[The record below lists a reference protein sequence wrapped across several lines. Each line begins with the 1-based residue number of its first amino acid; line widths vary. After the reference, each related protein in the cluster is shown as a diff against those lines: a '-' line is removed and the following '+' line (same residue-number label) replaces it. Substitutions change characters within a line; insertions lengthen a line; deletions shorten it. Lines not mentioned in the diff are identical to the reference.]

1 MSDTATRPAPP
12 TATAAANPASA
23 ALTIAVHEPAG
34 QPLSITGYAAAI
46 RRELG
51 GDRVAFA
58 PFTGDAPLPTADVY
72 WDPTISGGNAPA
84 DILRRAPGPVVLTV
98 HGAAPMAVPAR
109 DYFPTALDAMRGLVH
124 NATNRRRWRRFRGH
138 YDAVIAVSNY
148 AKGELVRC
156 LGIASELI
164 TPIHHAADPESF
176 RPTPAADNAAPY
188 LLHVSQYQPK
198 KNLDRVLA
206 AYDRL
211 ATPRPRLVVV
221 APGFPAR
228 RVPDGVEVVRN
239 ALEHSELAG
248 LYAGALVFVFPSLH
262 ETFGMPIVEAM
273 ASGCPV
279 ITARDTACGEVGG
292 DAALL
297 VDPRSIDDI
306 AAAMRR
312 LVDDDA
318 LRAQLVDAGLTRA
331 GSFSWR
337 ESAARHLAVFERVTA
352 R

>member
-12 TATAAANPASA
+12 TDAAPVDPASSV
-23 ALTIAVHEPAG
+23 LTIAVHEPPG
-34 QPLSITGYAAAI
+34 QPLSITGYATAI
-46 RRELG
+46 RRELA
-51 GDRVAFA
+51 GDRVVFA
-58 PFTGDAPLPTADVY
+58 PFTGATPLPAADVY
-72 WDPTISGGNAPA
+72 WDPTVSGGNAPTDA
-84 DILRRAPGPVVLTV
+84 LRHAPGPVVLTV

-109 DYFPTALDAMRGLVH
+109 DYFPTMLDAMRGLVH
-124 NATNRRRWRRFRGH
+124 NATNRQRWRRIAGH
-138 YDAVIAVSNY
+138 YAAVIAVSNY

-156 LGIASELI
+156 LGIAPELI

-176 RPTPAADNAAPY
+176 RPAPAADGVAPY

-221 APGFPAR
+221 APGFPER
-228 RVPDGVEVVRN
+228 RVPNGVEVVRN
-239 ALEHSELAG
+239 ALDHGALAG
-248 LYAGALVFVFPSLH
+248 LYAGAIAFVFPSLH

-292 DAALL
+292 DAAMR
-297 VDPRSIDDI
+297 VDPRSIDEI

-318 LRAQLVDAGLTRA
+318 CRARLADAGLERA
-331 GSFSWR
+331 RSFSWS
-337 ESAARHLAVFERVTA
+337 ESAARHLAVFERVVG